1 MKRRYA
7 IPGILVFAILLQLI
21 LPLSALGGGLCDAV
35 ARLSESTPE
44 PSISVAPETPAPSE
58 SPAPSAESP
67 ERTLAPADE
76 GVQQLQKQP
85 GSVSRMIKLY
95 TKSTLES
102 DLRLNAQ
109 SLSIPEGGMPIPML
123 YQYNY
128 TTTVCTCNGRPRTA
142 KSSGCGA
149 TVVSMLD
156 AYINGNYD
164 QTPYTVLYDAAES
177 GMYAGKGLDYYVVK
191 RLVEK
196 RGIEIECVIRSEDS
210 MREALEN
217 DHPLILRMGPGEF
230 TDAGHYIIVR
240 GLDEN
245 GDALVN
251 DPNSEEHSV
260 SHFSLK
266 QLDREAKIHDMFI
279 ILSEP
284 KNEP

>member
-1 MKRRYA
+1 MKRRLA
-7 IPGILVFAILLQLI
+7 IPGILVFAILLQLFC
-21 LPLSALGGGLCDAV
+21 PASAFCGGLCDAL
-35 ARLSESTPE
+35 ARLTESTSE
-44 PSISVAPETPAPSE
+44 PVFTA
-58 SPAPSAESP
+58 SPAPFQSSVPSAEAP
-67 ERTLAPADE
+67 ERTPAPADE
-76 GVQQLQKQP
+76 GVQQMSKQP
-85 GSVSRMIKLY
+85 GSVSRNLKLY

-102 DLRLNAQ
+102 DLRLDAQ
-109 SLSIPEGGMPIPML
+109 SLPIPEDGMPIPML
-123 YQYNY
+123 FQYNY

-164 QTPYTVLYDAAES
+164 QTPYTVLYDATES

-191 RLVEK
+191 SLVEK

-230 TDAGHYIIVR
+230 TDAGHYILVR

-251 DPNSEEHSV
+251 DPNSEEHST
-260 SHFSLK
+260 SHFTLK
-266 QLDREAKIHDMFI
+266 QLDKEAKIHDMFI

-284 KNEP
+284 KK